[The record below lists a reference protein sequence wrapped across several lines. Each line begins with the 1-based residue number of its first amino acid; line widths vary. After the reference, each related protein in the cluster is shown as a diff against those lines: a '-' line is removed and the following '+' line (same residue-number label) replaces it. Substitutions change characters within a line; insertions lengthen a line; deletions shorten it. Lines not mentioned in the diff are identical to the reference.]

1 MLKGDVRV
9 TAGISLN
16 PSTEIGGEV
25 LHGSHGYVSG
35 RVGIGQVGIWSSD
48 PAQLRALAAKAN
60 EIADELE
67 QAIASKEK
75 VA

>member
-1 MLKGDVRV
+1 MRV
-9 TAGISLN
+9 TASISLN
-16 PSTEIGGEV
+16 PDTEIAGDVFSSPTG
-25 LHGSHGYVSG
+25 HVSG
-35 RVGIGQVGIWSSD
+35 RLGIGQTSVWSSD

-67 QAIASKEK
+67 QAIASTEK